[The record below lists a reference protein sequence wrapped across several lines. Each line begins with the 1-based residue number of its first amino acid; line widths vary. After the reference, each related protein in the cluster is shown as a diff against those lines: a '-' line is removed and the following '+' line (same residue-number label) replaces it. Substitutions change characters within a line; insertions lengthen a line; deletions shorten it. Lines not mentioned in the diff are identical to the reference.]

1 MHIWAFFCQEAGEER
16 YVLDAII
23 GEGMKS
29 TEGGIGVENLQGSGL
44 IAGET
49 SRAYQD
55 ARGSRVAESF
65 HLLDFDF
72 VGSCKLSQF
81 TIPYAPRPSFLTFSH
96 TTCVITSA
104 LFLALTS
111 NLFTFFHTYRRCKRT
126 PSPSLTSLD
135 ARWASVRT

>member
-1 MHIWAFFCQEAGEER
+1 MICACGDFCQEAGEER

-55 ARGSRVAESF
+55 EIVQGVHQVA
-65 HLLDFDF
+65 D
-72 VGSCKLSQF
+72 
-81 TIPYAPRPSFLTFSH
+81 
-96 TTCVITSA
+96 
-104 LFLALTS
+104 
-111 NLFTFFHTYRRCKRT
+111 
-126 PSPSLTSLD
+126 SPST
-135 ARWASVRT
+135 WC